1 MASLGDSDI
10 DTELFISEIQSRYVI
25 WDQKSREFSDRNLK
39 KKAWEEICNLF
50 IQGFTEKTVKEKN
63 EAGKRNTILFKCT
76 YAAMVTLLHLKQ
88 NSRQMYLLSHYL
100 KVYKHFH
107 LRVGCHTVQ
116 IFVVLSYDVLL
127 P

>member
-50 IQGFTEKTVKEKN
+50 IQGFTEKTAKEKN
-63 EAGKRNTILFKCT
+63 EAGKKNTMFICT
-76 YAAMVTLLHLKQ
+76 YAAMVMPLHLKQ
-88 NSRQMYLLSHYL
+88 NSRQIYLLSHCP

-107 LRVGCHTVQ
+107 
-116 IFVVLSYDVLL
+116 
-127 P
+127 